1 MKRVDE
7 WPPSGKQDVMK
18 LAKITDEVIGLVVAL
33 PNGPHIVDI
42 AKSVSVFAPHDPLS
56 NGLLNGA
63 FKDGGDWPSIVNHRA
78 HLQWP
83 LKRLA
88 LIAETCPNHPGLV
101 LRSFVDRN
109 LKGESVNPIVAI
121 GVTDMQPR
129 EERDPTGRRAME
141 QQFVTPP
148 QDAIEAD
155 QAATPETAQIVGFVR
170 PDRDGS
176 SKR

>member
-1 MKRVDE
+1 MAAFRKE
-7 WPPSGKQDVMK
+7 QDVMK
-18 LAKITDEVIGLVVAL
+18 LAKITDEIIGLVVAL

-42 AKSVSVFAPHDPLS
+42 AKSVGVFAPHDPLS

-63 FKDGGDWPSIVNHRA
+63 FKDGGDWPSIVKHWA

-88 LIAETCPNHPGLV
+88 LIAETCPDHPDLV
-101 LRSFVDRN
+101 LQSLVDRH
-109 LKGESVNPIVAI
+109 LKGESANSIVAI
-121 GVTDMQPR
+121 DITDMQPR

-141 QQFVTPP
+141 QQFVAPL

-155 QAATPETAQIVGFVR
+155 SAAAPGTAQVIGFVR
-170 PDRDGS
+170 PNRDES